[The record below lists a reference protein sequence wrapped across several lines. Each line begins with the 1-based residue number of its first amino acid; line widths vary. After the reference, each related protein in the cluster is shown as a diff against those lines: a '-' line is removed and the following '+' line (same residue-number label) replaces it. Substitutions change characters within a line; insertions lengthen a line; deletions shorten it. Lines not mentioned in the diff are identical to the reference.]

1 MKIGESKVSCKPYGP
16 RPHPVWPLA
25 AFAAA
30 LLLLAGGA
38 AGQSIEQSTGKSQSG
53 GAPKKLSKEDS
64 QKAENLIDLAD
75 RAFGAGKRQTAL
87 ADYSNAE
94 KSAPGDVDIRR

>member
-16 RPHPVWPLA
+16 RPHPMWPLA

-38 AGQSIEQSTGKSQSG
+38 AGQSIDQSTGKSQSG
-53 GAPKKLSKEDS
+53 GAPKKASK
-64 QKAENLIDLAD
+64 KASKQAEKPPQRAD
-75 RAFGAGKRQTAL
+75 RAFAAGKIQNAL
-87 ADYSNAE
+87 ADYANAE
-94 KSAPGDVDIRR
+94 KSAPG